1 MSDKLGI
8 PALYRSAPMSQIC
21 VRNHR
26 RHIRK
31 LAYRLQIKVELSI
44 WTSVYFSS
52 KFRIL
57 YKITVFD
64 FGETEMETS
73 EWVARCSARLH
84 AQWPRLHREQRDEV
98 AKDLWN
104 DQRWQQSEPEV
115 AVVEWLRQGIP
126 VPIGSEQ
133 Q

>member
-1 MSDKLGI
+1 
-8 PALYRSAPMSQIC
+8 MSQIR
-21 VRNHR
+21 VRNQR

-31 LAYRLQIKVELSI
+31 LGCRLQINVELSI
-44 WTSVYFSS
+44 WATVYFSYKS
-52 KFRIL
+52 RIL
-57 YKITVFD
+57 YKTTVFD
-64 FGETEMETS
+64 FGDAEMDTS

-84 AQWPRLHREQRDEV
+84 AKWLRLQREQRDEV

-104 DQRWQQSEPEV
+104 DQRWQQSEPEI